1 MRRIWLLALLP
12 AVLAA
17 CASGPN
23 IVSNVSPGVDFRNFE
38 TYNFMQPLGTDRSG
52 ARTPLSSRLMES
64 MNREMAAR
72 GLTRSDNPDLL
83 IDFNVFT
90 QERLDVRQ
98 TPTTHT
104 VHRSHWHRGW
114 STWPT
119 YQTTVRQYTEGSLLI
134 DLIDPRAATLIAE
147 GAATSRIRNQD
158 LNQKDI
164 DNVVAEVL
172 NRIWAN

>member
-90 QERLDVRQ
+90 QDRLD
-98 TPTTHT
+98 
-104 VHRSHWHRGW
+104 
-114 STWPT
+114 
-119 YQTTVRQYTEGSLLI
+119 
-134 DLIDPRAATLIAE
+134 
-147 GAATSRIRNQD
+147 
-158 LNQKDI
+158 
-164 DNVVAEVL
+164 
-172 NRIWAN
+172 